1 MVSRTS
7 GIGGSAGGTVNKNY
21 SQTQVGTDVVN
32 KSGSSQTS
40 QSQSG
45 TSSQVSDYMDPVS
58 RAALNQLIQSL
69 SGATSQFDRN
79 NDGKDAGNANKYGQ
93 IRLEEIAAN
102 QASRGDYSKSNAFQD
117 ALGAMNSQLAKGIE
131 SQMPTITA
139 GIDAAGTSGSAMA
152 ALLTQQAAQDAARNA
167 AELGLT
173 AAVNYGQLQV
183 GFGDI
188 IERLSKEGD
197 PSTNQLLA
205 ALGIAKG
212 ASENTTTI
220 SSSKGSSSTTSNE
233 TATSTSTNTTSG
245 NETVEEEK
253 AKPASSYAFQKFPG
267 MSTPGYSKQFKQQV
281 SSGSGNSSTTYKG
294 AYGQ

>member
-7 GIGGSAGGTVNKNY
+7 GMAGAGGSAAKNY
-21 SQTQVGTDVVN
+21 TQTQTGMESVN
-32 KSGSSQTS
+32 KSGTSQTS

-45 TSSQVSDYMDPVS
+45 VQTQVSDYMDPVS

-79 NDGKDAGNANKYGQ
+79 NDNRKDSNANKYGQ

-102 QASRGDYSKSNAFQD
+102 QASRGEYSKANAFAD
-117 ALGAMNSQLAKGIE
+117 AMGAMQSQLAKGIE

-188 IERLSKEGD
+188 IERLSKDGD
-197 PSTNQLLA
+197 PSTNQLLS
-205 ALGIAKG
+205 ALSIAKG
-212 ASENTTTI
+212 ASENTTATSQ
-220 SSSKGSSSTTSNE
+220 SSSSSNTTSNE
-233 TATSTSTNTTSG
+233 TAASTSMNTTTG
-245 NETVEEEK
+245 KETVEEDK
-253 AKPASSYAFQKFPG
+253 GKPASSYAFKKFPG

-281 SSGSGNSSTTYKG
+281 GSGSGNSSTTYKG

>member
-7 GIGGSAGGTVNKNY
+7 GIAGAKGGAVNKNY

-32 KSGSSQTS
+32 KSGSSQ
-40 QSQSG
+40 
-45 TSSQVSDYMDPVS
+45 SSSSESMNQTQVSDYMDPVS
-58 RAALNQLIQSL
+58 RAALNQLISSL
-69 SGATSQFDRN
+69 SGGQSQFDRN
-79 NDGKDAGNANKYGQ
+79 NKNTNQSNADKYGQ

-102 QASRGDYSKSNAFQD
+102 RASRGDYSKANAFAD
-117 ALGAMNSQLAKGIE
+117 ALGAMQSQLAKGIE

-173 AAVNYGQLQV
+173 AAVNYGQLQT

-188 IERLSKEGD
+188 IERLSAQGD
-197 PSTNQLLA
+197 PGTNQLLD

-212 ASENTTTI
+212 ASENTTKT
-220 SSSKGSSSTTSNE
+220 GSSSSRSSSTSNE
-233 TATSTSTNTTSG
+233 TAASTSTNTTTGS
-245 NETVEEEK
+245 ERTEEET
-253 AKPASSYAFQKFPG
+253 AKPSTSYAFQKFPG
-267 MSTPGYSKQFKQQV
+267 MSTPGYSKQFKQQTA
-281 SSGSGNSSTTYKG
+281 SGSSNSSSTYKG

>member
-7 GIGGSAGGTVNKNY
+7 GIGGSSGGTVNKNY

-79 NDGKDAGNANKYGQ
+79 NDNRKDSNANKYGQ

-197 PSTNQLLA
+197 PSTNQLLG

-212 ASENTTTI
+212 ASENTTTT
-220 SSSKGSSSTTSNE
+220 SSSQGSSSTTSNE
-233 TATSTSTNTTSG
+233 TVSSSTNTTSG
-245 NETVEEEK
+245 SETVEEET
-253 AKPASSYAFQKFPG
+253 AKPSNSYAFQKFPG

-281 SSGSGNSSTTYKG
+281 GSGSGNSSTSYKG